1 VGKVHFFTK
10 KPILF
15 HAYGPAVMQSKL
27 QTADRLL
34 SLFIWLVDFF
44 IYFLI
49 FESQCIYYYFLL
61 PRLLRRKAAE
71 ITKYIRK

>member
-1 VGKVHFFTK
+1 
-10 KPILF
+10 
-15 HAYGPAVMQSKL
+15 MQSKL

-49 FESQCIYYYFLL
+49 FESQCIYYFFYYHDYYAVRQQKSQNTSENSVNSQHLH
-61 PRLLRRKAAE
+61 LRPNKNA
-71 ITKYIRK
+71 